1 MAVVIKPKRGTNTP
15 DTSDIV
21 SGEIAIDTSAAKLY
35 INDSG
40 TVKEIGGG
48 GSASGATTDVTQ
60 SSHGLSVKDCIRH
73 NGSAWVKAQADS
85 ASTLALGVVTA
96 VADSNT
102 FTVAQSGR
110 FELSSHGLTV
120 GQWYYLSADTAGG
133 LVTSE
138 PTFSQP
144 LVYVESANHVFVYP
158 YRPTNVMVSGQTPL
172 GIFVDEFTGNGSTA
186 AYTLSGAPD
195 SENNTQVFVNGVYQE
210 KATYSLSGTT
220 LTFDD
225 NIANGS
231 SIEVV
236 RYAAT
241 SFVIGVPDDTSVTTA
256 KLASTAVTTAKI
268 ADDAITSAKI
278 ADDAITSA
286 LIADDAVV
294 TASIADDAIT
304 SALIADD
311 AITSALIADDAIT
324 SALIADDAVIQA
336 AIADEAVD
344 EARLQISNA
353 GSNGQ
358 FLSKQ
363 SGNTGGLTWAA
374 AGIDGWSSSSN
385 NLLPA
390 SASSGIY
397 LGVNSATAA
406 NLLDDYEEGTWTPQY
421 TSSGGDYSSVSYN
434 SQDADYIKIGNVVVC
449 QCYISASG
457 SNHSGASGS
466 LRVKGLP
473 FTSTNFNN
481 GGGVIIQYSK
491 YFAGG
496 QSDGPG
502 YGSVNDNATYC
513 TFYEKNGNFDGY
525 GYAGIQTSGSQY
537 LVFSAVYMTV

>member
-311 AITSALIADDAIT
+311 A
-324 SALIADDAVIQA
+324 VIQA